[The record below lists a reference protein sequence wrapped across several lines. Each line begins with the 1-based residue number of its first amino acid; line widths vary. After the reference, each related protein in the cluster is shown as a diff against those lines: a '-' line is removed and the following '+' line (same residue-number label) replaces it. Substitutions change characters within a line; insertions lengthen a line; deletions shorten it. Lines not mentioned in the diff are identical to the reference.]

1 MQNFDAVNLELWFR
15 ASGETNGS
23 EQVDVRGWQLKR
35 SRSEISNRR
44 GVSKKRKNQ
53 TKNFMRSNCFWV
65 DIGGGASKEAC
76 SADRRGEDATS
87 MTATKLT
94 KRNLK

>member
-1 MQNFDAVNLELWFR
+1 MNLELWFR

-44 GVSKKRKNQ
+44 GGLKKKTQQKTSCGVIVFGCTLVSVRQRRHVQGIGEKRMPQ
-53 TKNFMRSNCFWV
+53 
-65 DIGGGASKEAC
+65 A
-76 SADRRGEDATS
+76 
-87 MTATKLT
+87 
-94 KRNLK
+94 

>member
-1 MQNFDAVNLELWFR
+1 MRDVKFHEVNLELWFR

-23 EQVDVRGWQLKR
+23 EQMDVRGRQLKR

-44 GVSKKRKNQ
+44 GVSNKKNP

-65 DIGGGASKEAC
+65 DIGGGAPKEAC
-76 SADRRGEDATS
+76 
-87 MTATKLT
+87 
-94 KRNLK
+94 